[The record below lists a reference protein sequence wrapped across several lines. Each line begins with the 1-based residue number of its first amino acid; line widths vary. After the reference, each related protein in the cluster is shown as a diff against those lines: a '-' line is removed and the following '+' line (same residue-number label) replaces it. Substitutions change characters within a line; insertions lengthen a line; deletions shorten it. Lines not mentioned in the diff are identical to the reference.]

1 MYVNKHTEHT
11 HTYKQESIH
20 ITIPIEGWLQRYL
33 HSDPNKQ
40 KYRTSNFLQKKKNN
54 MTPISYRTN
63 GGNNVGT
70 KSSTAQ
76 FIFSLKHTSLF
87 MIRKIWGLG
96 SICLVRT
103 AAALM
108 ILSDNL
114 TLKGQLH
121 GPDMNNKKPTK
132 GSFARKG
139 CNTPPA
145 ADNRYMSFLCSVSSP
160 FKLYRLLAWRRWR
173 EAAVASVGFAV
184 HRLDGRGSAG
194 ERLKLQFLYLG
205 YGSGMTARKA
215 KKKKG
220 RTLRKG
226 GWGRQKR
233 TDAPG
238 LLS

>member
-1 MYVNKHTEHT
+1 MVE
-11 HTYKQESIH
+11 
-20 ITIPIEGWLQRYL
+20 ITWEQNH
-33 HSDPNKQ
+33 HS
-40 KYRTSNFLQKKKNN
+40 T
-54 MTPISYRTN
+54 I
-63 GGNNVGT
+63 
-70 KSSTAQ
+70 Q

-87 MIRKIWGLG
+87 MILKIWGLG

-103 AAALM
+103 VAALM

-160 FKLYRLLAWRRWR
+160 FKLYTLLAWRRWC

-215 KKKKG
+215 KKK
-220 RTLRKG
+220 RKDIEE
-226 GWGRQKR
+226 GWMRQTEKDWCAGPAFVTYIYIYTR
-233 TDAPG
+233 YKNILKQNLHFNKTICHCNDHRI
-238 LLS
+238 LHIY